1 MKKIHFK
8 RDSVTRFSIIFGG
21 LKDSTWAPYEQAKR
35 VSRTFSFS
43 LSFFESFKQKTMVE
57 NLVTLS
63 LLLRKHESTMY
74 IEDSLDNMRNVFLR
88 KHRIYRYPVYYLD
101 VGVIQEKSLT
111 WRKLHHFVKPYFQI
125 ILMAHTFA
133 VLIFF
138 MKTI

>member
-1 MKKIHFK
+1 MVMKKIHFK

-74 IEDSLDNMRNVFLR
+74 IEDSLDNMRNVF
-88 KHRIYRYPVYYLD
+88 
-101 VGVIQEKSLT
+101 
-111 WRKLHHFVKPYFQI
+111 
-125 ILMAHTFA
+125 
-133 VLIFF
+133 
-138 MKTI
+138 